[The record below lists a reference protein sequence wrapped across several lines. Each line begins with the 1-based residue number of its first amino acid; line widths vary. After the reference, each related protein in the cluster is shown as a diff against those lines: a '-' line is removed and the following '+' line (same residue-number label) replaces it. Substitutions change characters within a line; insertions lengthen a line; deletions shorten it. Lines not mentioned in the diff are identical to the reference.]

1 MSPLLKEVS
10 VAKDFH
16 NGSNKRPLILA
27 DNLGVKYDSEK
38 KKGDDFKSHTHN
50 FFASLFQRGEKVQK
64 EPIWAL
70 QDVSFTS
77 YPGDILGVLGINGAG
92 KTTLCRAVLG
102 LLRPNTGHLE
112 VNGEISSLMSLGAG
126 FDSLLSGRDNIY
138 LNAMMLGMSRKR
150 IKELQPLIE
159 EFSGLDS
166 KFKNMPLKHY
176 SSGMKARLG
185 FSVAAMLEA
194 EVMVI
199 DEVLGAGD
207 LAFQE
212 KASQRMQELVNS
224 AKMVMIVTH
233 KPAFVKNNCNKAL
246 WLDQGKLMASGDAKE
261 VAEQYEEFAASRKQP
276 KKQKIIS
283 LCETKTE
290 AGDAETVAVD
300 KLGIQFNLEGKPFW
314 ALKDVSFKVREQEI
328 VGVIGPNGAGKTTL
342 CRALCNLYRE
352 DEGTVSI
359 NGSITALL
367 GFSAGFDGQL
377 NAVDNIYLN
386 GMMLGMPKR
395 YVKGY
400 ETDIIE
406 FAELKNV
413 LYRAVKYYS
422 SGMKARLGFSIASNL
437 NPDILVI
444 DEALSAGDIT
454 FQEKAAERMQDMIS
468 DCKSV
473 IIVTHSL
480 GVVEKLCTRAIWLDK
495 GQIKYDG
502 DPKETVAL
510 YKEATEKK
518 KKKK

>member
-1 MSPLLKEVS
+1 MAPLLKDLS
-10 VAKDFH
+10 LTKQDTTD
-16 NGSNKRPLILA
+16 SRDRPLILA
-27 DNLGVKYDSEK
+27 DNLGVKYDSENK
-38 KKGDDFKSHTHN
+38 KKDDFKSHTHN
-50 FFASLFQRGEKVQK
+50 FFASLFQPGEKVQK
-64 EPIWAL
+64 DTLWAL
-70 QDVSFTS
+70 QDVSFES
-77 YPGDILGVLGINGAG
+77 YPGDILGVLGLNGAG

-138 LNAMMLGMSRKR
+138 LNGMMLGMSRKR
-150 IKELQPLIE
+150 IRELQPLIE
-159 EFSGLDS
+159 AFSDLDP

-176 SSGMKARLG
+176 SKGMKARLG

-194 EVMVI
+194 EVLVI

-207 LAFQE
+207 LAFQD
-212 KASQRMQELVNS
+212 KASQKMQELVSS

-233 KPAFVKNNCNKAL
+233 NPGFVKDNCNKAL
-246 WLDQGKLMASGDAKE
+246 WLDQGKLMAFGDAKE
-261 VAEQYEEFAASRKQP
+261 VAEQYEEFAESKKKP
-276 KKQKIIS
+276 KKKKVLS
-283 LCETKTE
+283 LCETE
-290 AGDAETVAVD
+290 AEPGYAETVDVNN
-300 KLGIQFNLEGKPFW
+300 LGIRFNLEGKPFW
-314 ALKDVSFKVREQEI
+314 ALKEVSFTVREQEI

-342 CRALCNLYRE
+342 CRALCSLYRE

-359 NGSITALL
+359 NGNITALL

-386 GMMLGMPKR
+386 GMMLGMPKKH
-395 YVKGY
+395 VTEY

-406 FAELKNV
+406 FAELKKV
-413 LYRAVKYYS
+413 IYRAVKYYS
-422 SGMKARLGFSIASNL
+422 SGMKTRLGFSIATIL

-444 DEALSAGDIT
+444 DEALSAGDVT

-480 GVVEKLCTRAIWLDK
+480 TVVEKLCTRAIWLDQ
-495 GQIKYDG
+495 GQIKHDG
-502 DPKETVAL
+502 DPKETVKL
-510 YKEATEKK
+510 YKDFTKK
-518 KKKK
+518 K